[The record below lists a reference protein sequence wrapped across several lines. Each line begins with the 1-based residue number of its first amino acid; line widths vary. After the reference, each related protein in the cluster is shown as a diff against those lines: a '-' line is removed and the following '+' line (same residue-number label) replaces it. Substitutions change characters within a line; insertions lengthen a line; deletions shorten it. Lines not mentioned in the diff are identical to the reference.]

1 MYALLNNIFC
11 WYISF
16 TSLKISDNIWRYIW
30 LYGIF
35 VRHFDSNYF
44 LYKPKQFIDYFYTY
58 AAGSAPAYAAVWLA
72 TAAACNDKPAVLT
85 GRWPGC
91 PGCAAWIP
99 PKAPVC
105 AFLIP
110 ASPAA
115 ARFYNLFKIIDRCK
129 ILDNYYI
136 IPAYYPS
143 ISRIISYL
151 QPWICHSRRS
161 SVVSGCICYGSSL
174 KLR

>member
-1 MYALLNNIFC
+1 MTDIWLLNFP
-11 WYISF
+11 
-16 TSLKISDNIWRYIW
+16 
-30 LYGIF
+30 
-35 VRHFDSNYF
+35 F
-44 LYKPKQFIDYFYTY
+44 LAQNFYTY

-72 TAAACNDKPAVLT
+72 TAAACKDKPAVLT

-115 ARFYNLFKIIDRCK
+115 ARFFFKEIMFYLINFLCILNYMLKFFLIKGNLSIRCSPVTLDLSFQE
-129 ILDNYYI
+129 ILHGF
-136 IPAYYPS
+136 
-143 ISRIISYL
+143 RLHLLLL
-151 QPWICHSRRS
+151 QLEVALRR
-161 SVVSGCICYGSSL
+161 
-174 KLR
+174 

>member
-1 MYALLNNIFC
+1 MINENRILWLIFG
-11 WYISF
+11 F
-16 TSLKISDNIWRYIW
+16 N
-30 LYGIF
+30 F
-35 VRHFDSNYF
+35 PF
-44 LYKPKQFIDYFYTY
+44 LVQNFYTY

-105 AFLIP
+105 AFRIP

-129 ILDNYYI
+129 ILDNYYVL
-136 IPAYYPS
+136 YYTCLLPFY
-143 ISRIISYL
+143 I
-151 QPWICHSRRS
+151 
-161 SVVSGCICYGSSL
+161 
-174 KLR
+174 